1 MRPIGAE
8 CSLALEID
16 GMSIALPFSEETLRM
31 QPVVEER
38 EPLLGMAASGY
49 ETVIRRETTGCVV
62 TRVGRTS
69 LPALLHAC
77 LGTAEEAVHVPE
89 TRGTFSTDFRLAEKF
104 DGFPSFSL
112 VADRGVEKLC
122 YQVLSARGFE
132 LRGVLDEPLYLRL
145 DVSGREASTSF
156 EAMPELTEEEYFY
169 FETGSVVVDG
179 VSMPDV
185 YEFALSVDTDLQ
197 WYAGG
202 RARNGRK
209 AVTFTLHAPLDDS
222 VASLPERTSHTV
234 DLGFRLVN
242 TFPEPNHAP
251 GFSVRCEDMVL
262 RKEQKEPDS
271 PDELCSP
278 YTFVGRG
285 GVTAKVVREEI
296 MP

>member
-1 MRPIGAE
+1 
-8 CSLALEID
+8 
-16 GMSIALPFSEETLRM
+16 M

-38 EPLLGMAASGY
+38 EPLLGMAASRY
-49 ETVIRRETTGCVV
+49 ETLLREEIIGCVV

-77 LGTAEEAVHVPE
+77 LGTAEEPVHVPE
-89 TRGTFSTDFRLAEKF
+89 TRGMFATDFRLAERF
-104 DGFPSFSL
+104 DGFPGFDL
-112 VADRGVEKLC
+112 IADRGVEKLC
-122 YQVLSARGFE
+122 YQALSARGFE
-132 LRGVLDEPLYLRL
+132 LRGLRDEPLYLRL

-156 EAMPELTEEEYFY
+156 GAMPELTEEEYFY

-179 VSMPDV
+179 VSMPGV

-222 VASLPERTSHTV
+222 VASLLERTSHTV

-242 TFPEPNHAP
+242 TYPEPSHAP

-278 YTFVGRG
+278 YAFVGRG
-285 GVTAKVVREEI
+285 AVSATVVTEEFV
-296 MP
+296 P